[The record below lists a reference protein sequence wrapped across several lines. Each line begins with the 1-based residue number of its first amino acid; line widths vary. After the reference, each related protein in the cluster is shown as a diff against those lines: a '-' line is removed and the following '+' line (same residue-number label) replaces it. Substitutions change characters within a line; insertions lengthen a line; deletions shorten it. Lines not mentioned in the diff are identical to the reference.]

1 MSRSKHQTLKGIM
14 DGQSKGQITSMFNE
28 RDHDTMEWVAKRVI
42 KKDALRDRR
51 AAKNL
56 DEGSDA

>member
-28 RDHDTMEWVAKRVI
+28 RDHDAMEWVAKRVI
-42 KKDALRDRR
+42 KKDTLRDRR
-51 AAKNL
+51 EAKNL
-56 DEGSDA
+56 DESSDA